1 MVKQNYRYGCPLCGS
16 LKYWK
21 NYAKDNVIN
30 RILIQSFL
38 GRRKMRYDPCSDLGI
53 LNEFQK
59 FIVSRLERIYF
70 RITGIDIKE
79 LIINS
84 NQPLKTN
91 IIPPISTVTHPP
103 IHVAVRPKL
112 TAKIKPYRVVIE

>member
-1 MVKQNYRYGCPLCGS
+1 MVKQNYRYGCPCCGS

-38 GRRKMRYDPCSDLGI
+38 GRRKMRYDPCYDVGI

-84 NQPLKTN
+84 NQPLKTT
-91 IIPPISTVTHPP
+91 IIPSVPVTIHTP
-103 IHVAVRPKL
+103 IHVAVYPKL
-112 TAKIKPYRVVIE
+112 TAKIKPYKVVIE